1 MKKNTIR
8 VDGNSLPEMTIML
21 NVEER
26 LFVEV
31 QVRGCRAVSA
41 MEDRCRMILRCAGG
55 VTNKA
60 VAAKLDLRQR
70 MVSVSRAN
78 YSLIRA

>member
-1 MKKNTIR
+1 
-8 VDGNSLPEMTIML
+8 
-21 NVEER
+21 
-26 LFVEV
+26 
-31 QVRGCRAVSA
+31 
-41 MEDRCRMILRCAGG
+41 MILRCAGG

-60 VAAKLDLRQR
+60 VAAKLDLPQR